1 MSHETPFESRNPDG
15 SSNFPPSYDFIPGT
29 MPTHTPGSSRASGC
43 QPFSWFL
50 VSYRNKRLRILR
62 VHPGRTRRINS
73 HFHILLLSTFSAR
86 EWGGGWEYWGALS
99 WEALGQRGQFFAY
112 DWRFAADVAR
122 RLRLQVYTHDGV
134 LGADHDT
141 NPAKKAAKNESERPW
156 PKPPAHALPKP
167 TTNGVFGAPHLPGWA
182 D

>member
-1 MSHETPFESRNPDG
+1 
-15 SSNFPPSYDFIPGT
+15 

-141 NPAKKAAKNESERPW
+141 NPAKKAATSESER
-156 PKPPAHALPKP
+156 HALPAMQIGQPPKRSASNTSP
-167 TTNGVFGAPHLPGWA
+167 RPPLSPSHTAKCQGQL
-182 D
+182 